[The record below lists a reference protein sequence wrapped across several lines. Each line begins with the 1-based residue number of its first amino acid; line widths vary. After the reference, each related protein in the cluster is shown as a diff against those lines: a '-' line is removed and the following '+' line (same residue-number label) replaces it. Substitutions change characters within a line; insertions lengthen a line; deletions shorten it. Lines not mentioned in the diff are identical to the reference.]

1 MAAGGAP
8 SPPPAVLISQSRR
21 SASSANPICNRCP
34 GVGPAGARGI
44 QQARS
49 ASRLRELL
57 EFLIF
62 FYFIFLVF
70 FLFLVSPSRVA
81 MQELLLPWLR
91 SRLSATA
98 SGGCGALRAHLTPI
112 LWDGA
117 ACHRPLSLCFLKL
130 SVLQLDTKLCSEA
143 PSTAAGVPTSRQA
156 PGHGAAG
163 GHQCARGELPG
174 PSGSFSK
181 LLFSHLHI
189 NVSLSLFL
197 RGQASHWSR
206 CHCTSAS
213 CQGKA
218 LVPSP
223 LTSCSTAPLSRWFWG
238 LRLMLSAGK
247 ACSVTSQ

>member
-8 SPPPAVLISQSRR
+8 SPPPAVLISQSKRL
-21 SASSANPICNRCP
+21 ASSANPNPICNRCP

-98 SGGCGALRAHLTPI
+98 SGGYGALRAHLTPI

-117 ACHRPLSLCFLKL
+117 ACHHLLSLCFLKL
-130 SVLQLDTKLCSEA
+130 SVLQLDAKLCPEA

-163 GHQCARGELPG
+163 GHRCARGELPG

-181 LLFSHLHI
+181 LLFSHSHV

-213 CQGKA
+213 CQER
-218 LVPSP
+218 
-223 LTSCSTAPLSRWFWG
+223 PLS
-238 LRLMLSAGK
+238 LLP
-247 ACSVTSQ
+247 